1 MDGVDSLERLII
13 RNMQRS
19 TSFARWALALG
30 LALPALATAQLR
42 MPVPEESR
50 SGYTWSLGASISN
63 GASYPGSTER
73 STGIRPVIGLEVG
86 RYTISSGGGGSLLD
100 FDLDARDSGVTAKLL
115 QWENLRLSGGLRL
128 DGGRKGEDDLIL
140 QGLPDIRRTLRGR
153 LSAVYDFNK
162 HASLRSTLSQ
172 DLLGHKGGATLQTT
186 ARYEIQISPRT
197 EISFAAGFTLADATY
212 MRSYMGVPA
221 SASGVTTALPVYV
234 PGGGLFGQDVG
245 VEIKHAVA
253 DRWVVFGGVRYSQL
267 RGNAR
272 RSPLAVKPD
281 NYGISLG
288 LAYRCCR

>member
-1 MDGVDSLERLII
+1 MPLDRLII
-13 RNMQRS
+13 STMQRS
-19 TSFARWALALG
+19 ITCAPWALALG

-42 MPVPEESR
+42 MPAPEESR

-86 RYTISSGGGGSLLD
+86 RFTLSSGGGGSLLD

-115 QWENLRLSGGLRL
+115 QWENLRLSAGLRM
-128 DGGRKGEDDLIL
+128 DGGRKGSDEPML
-140 QGLPDIRRTLRGR
+140 QGLPEVERTLRGR
-153 LSAVYDFNK
+153 LSVIYDFNK
-162 HASLRSTLSQ
+162 HASVRSTLSQ
-172 DLLGHKGGATLQTT
+172 DLLGRDGGATLQTT
-186 ARYEIQISPRT
+186 ARYEIQVSPYS
-197 EISFAAGFTLADATY
+197 EIAFALGFTLADSTY
-212 MRSYMGVPA
+212 MQGRMGVPL
-221 SASGVTTALPVYV
+221 SASGVSTPLPAYV
-234 PGGGLFGQDVG
+234 PGGGLFSQDVG
-245 VEIKHAVA
+245 LEFKSAVS